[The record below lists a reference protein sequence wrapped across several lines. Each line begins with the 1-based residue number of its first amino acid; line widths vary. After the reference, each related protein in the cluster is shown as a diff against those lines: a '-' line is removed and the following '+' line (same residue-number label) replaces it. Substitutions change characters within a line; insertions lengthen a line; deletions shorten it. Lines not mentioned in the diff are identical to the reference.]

1 MTDLITKNK
10 KIFVDIVIPVL
21 NEERTIEQ
29 CLESVLCFQKDDNVK
44 VQIFIVDGGSSDKTL
59 DIIKANFLNDS
70 SIKILHNSKKIQ
82 SCAMNIAIQAGNGD
96 FILRLD
102 AHSFYPNNYLQIC
115 LETAFETQAD
125 NVGGLVETIPGGD
138 TYSAL
143 LVQSLTTH
151 WFGVG
156 NSGFRIGAK
165 AGPRDTVPYG
175 FFKRSIFDKVGLY
188 DERLV
193 RAQDYE
199 LNTRITKSGGLI
211 WLNPEISLTYKN
223 QASLL
228 AFYKKQFFL
237 EAPYNAYMW
246 WIEKQ
251 TFNLRHS
258 VTGFFS
264 FGFLA
269 GCFLSPFLSYISYLF
284 MFVMILYS
292 CLAIFSALQQSI
304 RYKAALHILFLPM
317 CFFLFH
323 FLHGL
328 GVLKGCILI
337 FANKAPVQNI

>member
-1 MTDLITKNK
+1 
-10 KIFVDIVIPVL
+10 
-21 NEERTIEQ
+21 
-29 CLESVLCFQKDDNVK
+29 
-44 VQIFIVDGGSSDKTL
+44 
-59 DIIKANFLNDS
+59 
-70 SIKILHNSKKIQ
+70 
-82 SCAMNIAIQAGNGD
+82 MNIAIQASNGD

-115 LETAFETQAD
+115 LETALETQAD

-269 GCFLSPFLSYISYLF
+269 GCFLSPFLSFISYLF

-292 CLAIFSALQQSI
+292 CLAIFQLYSNQFDTRL
-304 RYKAALHILFLPM
+304 LFIFY
-317 CFFLFH
+317 FFPCAF
-323 FLHGL
+323 F
-328 GVLKGCILI
+328 VSFSSWTWSLKGCALLI